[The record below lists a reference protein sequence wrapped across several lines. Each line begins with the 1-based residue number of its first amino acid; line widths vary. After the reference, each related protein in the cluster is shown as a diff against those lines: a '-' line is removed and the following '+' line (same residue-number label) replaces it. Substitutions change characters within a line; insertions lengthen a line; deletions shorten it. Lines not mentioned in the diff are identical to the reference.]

1 MYRYLEVGET
11 IQEGDEGTALC
22 NRSDLSK
29 MSDEE
34 FLNSEDKRCGWQ
46 KCNILTGQK
55 IKTNFALHCR
65 RKIVPEV
72 KFYRTISGNY
82 IRRHQDNKCDYFIP
96 EQNMFSTSCG
106 WSHIHDRE
114 LKNGYYTE
122 ISEDEYVRNT
132 STETLPKYYADK
144 NCCVKKYTDEQGQ
157 IKKDIITFTG
167 VRFSNRVWSDV
178 DTECVANSE
187 LIETTEQCF
196 DYYNLY
202 SNNLNSQQKGT
213 AMNPEKQTIFNIDT
227 TTPIGKTVQAVKTYG
242 FKAANYFVFE
252 PAVHIGK
259 PILKSIRYIL
269 FVGGL
274 TAAVYGI
281 NNPELVSNTVKSCLP
296 KVSIQAPDILR

>member
-22 NRSDLSK
+22 NRLDLSK

-34 FLNSEDKRCGWQ
+34 FLNSEDKKCGWQ
-46 KCNILTGQK
+46 KCSILTGQK
-55 IKTNFALHCR
+55 IKTDFALHCR

-82 IRRHQDNKCDYFIP
+82 IKRYQDNKCDYFIP

-106 WSHIHDRE
+106 WSHIHDCE
-114 LKNGYYTE
+114 LKKGYYKEGYYKE
-122 ISEDEYVRNT
+122 ISEEEYFSIIAVWQ
-132 STETLPKYYADK
+132 DK
-144 NCCVKKYTDEQGQ
+144 HKQAKE
-157 IKKDIITFTG
+157 
-167 VRFSNRVWSDV
+167 
-178 DTECVANSE
+178 
-187 LIETTEQCF
+187 
-196 DYYNLY
+196 
-202 SNNLNSQQKGT
+202 T
-213 AMNPEKQTIFNIDT
+213 AMNPEKQTMLMTDFGIDT
-227 TTPIGKTVQAVKTYG
+227 NRPLGKTVQTVKTYG
-242 FKAANYFVFE
+242 FKAANYFIFE

-274 TAAVYGI
+274 TAGIYGM